1 MGLIYLD
8 SCLVIY
14 AFEDDARWG
23 LPVKAA
29 MAAAAPSEFA
39 ISPLVRFECLV
50 GPMRSGNLQLQ
61 RHYEEGLRQF
71 RQLAM
76 PDAVYVLG
84 ATLRARH
91 GLKPPDALHLATAQW
106 HRCDAL
112 WTHDTRLGRAAHGLA
127 MDILH
132 AAL

>member
-14 AFEDDARWG
+14 ALEDAAPWG
-23 LPVKAA
+23 RQVKAA
-29 MAAAAPSEFA
+29 MARQVSDQFA
-39 ISPLVRFECLV
+39 ISPLVHFECLV

-76 PDAVYVLG
+76 PDDVYVM
-84 ATLRARH
+84 AAALRARF
-91 GLKPPDALHLATAQW
+91 GLKPPDALHLATAQF
-106 HRCDAL
+106 HRCEAL
-112 WTHDTRLGRAAHGLA
+112 WTNDTRLSKAAHGLA
-127 MDILH
+127 QDILH
-132 AAL
+132 ASP